1 MPSRDMLPF
10 IQCHHTRGRALCG
23 GFINPSFSTSV
34 CAAAPIVIEASAVS
48 MMFLFQFIVVM
59 LLFVLVFRL
68 ITLSCV
74 GGVAALVVM
83 TIAHVVMTFA
93 LVEMTIALVEMTFA
107 LVVMTI
113 ALLEIAVAPVEIVV
127 APAAL
132 ALYLYKVMVTGPK
145 SPAGISMFLVFLL
158 QGYEVHV

>member
-1 MPSRDMLPF
+1 
-10 IQCHHTRGRALCG
+10 
-23 GFINPSFSTSV
+23 
-34 CAAAPIVIEASAVS
+34 
-48 MMFLFQFIVVM
+48 M

-68 ITLSCV
+68 IALPCA
-74 GGVAALVVM
+74 GGVS
-83 TIAHVVMTFA
+83 A

-107 LVVMTI
+107 LVEMTF
-113 ALLEIAVAPVEIVV
+113 ALVAMTVALVAMTFAPVEMTV
-127 APAAL
+127 APAAP

>member
-1 MPSRDMLPF
+1 
-10 IQCHHTRGRALCG
+10 
-23 GFINPSFSTSV
+23 
-34 CAAAPIVIEASAVS
+34 
-48 MMFLFQFIVVM
+48 M
-59 LLFVLVFRL
+59 LLFVLIFRL

-74 GGVAALVVM
+74 GGVAALVEM
-83 TIAHVVMTFA
+83 TIALVVMTFAPVEMTFA
-93 LVEMTIALVEMTFA
+93 LVEMTI
-107 LVVMTI
+107 
-113 ALLEIAVAPVEIVV
+113 APVEIVV

>member
-1 MPSRDMLPF
+1 
-10 IQCHHTRGRALCG
+10 
-23 GFINPSFSTSV
+23 
-34 CAAAPIVIEASAVS
+34 
-48 MMFLFQFIVVM
+48 M

-68 ITLSCV
+68 ITLSCAR
-74 GGVAALVVM
+74 GVAALVEM
-83 TIAHVVMTFA
+83 TIAF
-93 LVEMTIALVEMTFA
+93 VEMTIALVEMTIA
-107 LVVMTI
+107 LVGMTI
-113 ALLEIAVAPVEIVV
+113 APVEMTV

>member
-1 MPSRDMLPF
+1 
-10 IQCHHTRGRALCG
+10 
-23 GFINPSFSTSV
+23 
-34 CAAAPIVIEASAVS
+34 
-48 MMFLFQFIVVM
+48 M

-68 ITLSCV
+68 ITLPCA
-74 GGVAALVVM
+74 GGVS
-83 TIAHVVMTFA
+83 A
-93 LVEMTIALVEMTFA
+93 LVEITIALVEMTFA
-107 LVVMTI
+107 LVEMTF
-113 ALLEIAVAPVEIVV
+113 ALVEFVFAPVEMTV

>member
-1 MPSRDMLPF
+1 
-10 IQCHHTRGRALCG
+10 
-23 GFINPSFSTSV
+23 
-34 CAAAPIVIEASAVS
+34 
-48 MMFLFQFIVVM
+48 M

-74 GGVAALVVM
+74 GGISALVVM
-83 TIAHVVMTFA
+83 TIAF
-93 LVEMTIALVEMTFA
+93 VEMTFA

>member
-1 MPSRDMLPF
+1 
-10 IQCHHTRGRALCG
+10 
-23 GFINPSFSTSV
+23 
-34 CAAAPIVIEASAVS
+34 
-48 MMFLFQFIVVM
+48 M

-74 GGVAALVVM
+74 GGVAALV
-83 TIAHVVMTFA
+83 
-93 LVEMTIALVEMTFA
+93 EMTIALVEMTIAHVEMTFA
-107 LVVMTI
+107 LVEMTF
-113 ALLEIAVAPVEIVV
+113 ALVEIVIAPVEMTV

-132 ALYLYKVMVTGPK
+132 SLYLYKVMVTGPK

>member
-1 MPSRDMLPF
+1 
-10 IQCHHTRGRALCG
+10 
-23 GFINPSFSTSV
+23 
-34 CAAAPIVIEASAVS
+34 
-48 MMFLFQFIVVM
+48 M

-74 GGVAALVVM
+74 GGVAALV
-83 TIAHVVMTFA
+83 
-93 LVEMTIALVEMTFA
+93 EMTIALVEMTIAHVEMTFA
-107 LVVMTI
+107 LVEMT
-113 ALLEIAVAPVEIVV
+113 V

>member
-1 MPSRDMLPF
+1 
-10 IQCHHTRGRALCG
+10 
-23 GFINPSFSTSV
+23 
-34 CAAAPIVIEASAVS
+34 
-48 MMFLFQFIVVM
+48 M

-74 GGVAALVVM
+74 GGVAALV
-83 TIAHVVMTFA
+83 
-93 LVEMTIALVEMTFA
+93 EMTIALVEMTFA
-107 LVVMTI
+107 PVEMTFALVVMTF
-113 ALLEIAVAPVEIVV
+113 ASVEIVV
-127 APAAL
+127 APVAL

>member
-1 MPSRDMLPF
+1 
-10 IQCHHTRGRALCG
+10 
-23 GFINPSFSTSV
+23 
-34 CAAAPIVIEASAVS
+34 
-48 MMFLFQFIVVM
+48 M

-74 GGVAALVVM
+74 GGISALVEM
-83 TIAHVVMTFA
+83 TSA
-93 LVEMTIALVEMTFA
+93 LVEMTIALVEMTSA
-107 LVVMTI
+107 PVEITI
-113 ALLEIAVAPVEIVV
+113 APVEIVV

>member
-1 MPSRDMLPF
+1 
-10 IQCHHTRGRALCG
+10 
-23 GFINPSFSTSV
+23 
-34 CAAAPIVIEASAVS
+34 
-48 MMFLFQFIVVM
+48 M

-74 GGVAALVVM
+74 GGVAAHVEMTFALVEMTVALVEM
-83 TIAHVVMTFA
+83 TIAHVVMTSA
-93 LVEMTIALVEMTFA
+93 LVEMTI
-107 LVVMTI
+107 
-113 ALLEIAVAPVEIVV
+113 APVEIVV

-132 ALYLYKVMVTGPK
+132 ALYLYKVMVTAPK

>member
-1 MPSRDMLPF
+1 
-10 IQCHHTRGRALCG
+10 
-23 GFINPSFSTSV
+23 
-34 CAAAPIVIEASAVS
+34 
-48 MMFLFQFIVVM
+48 M

-68 ITLSCV
+68 ITLPCA
-74 GGVAALVVM
+74 GGVS
-83 TIAHVVMTFA
+83 
-93 LVEMTIALVEMTFA
+93 ALVEMTFA
-107 LVVMTI
+107 LVEITFALVEITF
-113 ALLEIAVAPVEIVV
+113 ALLEITF

>member
-1 MPSRDMLPF
+1 
-10 IQCHHTRGRALCG
+10 
-23 GFINPSFSTSV
+23 
-34 CAAAPIVIEASAVS
+34 
-48 MMFLFQFIVVM
+48 M

-74 GGVAALVVM
+74 GG
-83 TIAHVVMTFA
+83 ISA

-107 LVVMTI
+107 HVEMTSALVEMT
-113 ALLEIAVAPVEIVV
+113 VASVEIVV
-127 APAAL
+127 ASAAL

>member
-1 MPSRDMLPF
+1 
-10 IQCHHTRGRALCG
+10 
-23 GFINPSFSTSV
+23 
-34 CAAAPIVIEASAVS
+34 
-48 MMFLFQFIVVM
+48 M

-68 ITLSCV
+68 IILSCA
-74 GGVAALVVM
+74 GGVAAHVEM
-83 TIAHVVMTFA
+83 TIA
-93 LVEMTIALVEMTFA
+93 LVEMTIALVEP
-107 LVVMTI
+107 V
-113 ALLEIAVAPVEIVV
+113 VAPVEIVV

>member
-1 MPSRDMLPF
+1 
-10 IQCHHTRGRALCG
+10 
-23 GFINPSFSTSV
+23 
-34 CAAAPIVIEASAVS
+34 
-48 MMFLFQFIVVM
+48 M

-74 GGVAALVVM
+74 GGVAALV
-83 TIAHVVMTFA
+83 
-93 LVEMTIALVEMTFA
+93 EMTIALVEMTIAPVEMTFA
-107 LVVMTI
+107 LVEMTF
-113 ALLEIAVAPVEIVV
+113 APVEIVV

-132 ALYLYKVMVTGPK
+132 SLYLYKVMVTGPK

>member
-1 MPSRDMLPF
+1 
-10 IQCHHTRGRALCG
+10 
-23 GFINPSFSTSV
+23 
-34 CAAAPIVIEASAVS
+34 
-48 MMFLFQFIVVM
+48 M

-74 GGVAALVVM
+74 GGVSALVE
-83 TIAHVVMTFA
+83 MTFA
-93 LVEMTIALVEMTFA
+93 LVEMTIAHVEMTFALVEMTFA
-107 LVVMTI
+107 LVEMTF
-113 ALLEIAVAPVEIVV
+113 APEEMTV

-158 QGYEVHV
+158 QG

>member
-1 MPSRDMLPF
+1 
-10 IQCHHTRGRALCG
+10 
-23 GFINPSFSTSV
+23 
-34 CAAAPIVIEASAVS
+34 
-48 MMFLFQFIVVM
+48 M

-68 ITLSCV
+68 ITLSCA
-74 GGVAALVVM
+74 GGVAALVEM
-83 TIAHVVMTFA
+83 TVA
-93 LVEMTIALVEMTFA
+93 LVEMT
-107 LVVMTI
+107 
-113 ALLEIAVAPVEIVV
+113 VAPVEIVV

>member
-1 MPSRDMLPF
+1 
-10 IQCHHTRGRALCG
+10 
-23 GFINPSFSTSV
+23 
-34 CAAAPIVIEASAVS
+34 
-48 MMFLFQFIVVM
+48 M

-68 ITLSCV
+68 ITLSCA
-74 GGVAALVVM
+74 GGIA
-83 TIAHVVMTFA
+83 AHVEMTFA
-93 LVEMTIALVEMTFA
+93 LVEMTFA
-107 LVVMTI
+107 L
-113 ALLEIAVAPVEIVV
+113 VEIVV

>member
-1 MPSRDMLPF
+1 
-10 IQCHHTRGRALCG
+10 
-23 GFINPSFSTSV
+23 
-34 CAAAPIVIEASAVS
+34 
-48 MMFLFQFIVVM
+48 M

-74 GGVAALVVM
+74 GG
-83 TIAHVVMTFA
+83 ISAHV
-93 LVEMTIALVEMTFA
+93 E
-107 LVVMTI
+107 MTI

>member
-1 MPSRDMLPF
+1 
-10 IQCHHTRGRALCG
+10 
-23 GFINPSFSTSV
+23 
-34 CAAAPIVIEASAVS
+34 
-48 MMFLFQFIVVM
+48 M

-107 LVVMTI
+107 LLEMT
-113 ALLEIAVAPVEIVV
+113 VASVEIVV

-145 SPAGISMFLVFLL
+145 SPAAISMFLVFLL

>member
-1 MPSRDMLPF
+1 
-10 IQCHHTRGRALCG
+10 
-23 GFINPSFSTSV
+23 
-34 CAAAPIVIEASAVS
+34 
-48 MMFLFQFIVVM
+48 M

-74 GGVAALVVM
+74 GGVAALV
-83 TIAHVVMTFA
+83 
-93 LVEMTIALVEMTFA
+93 EMTIALVEMTFA
-107 LVVMTI
+107 HVEMTFAPAALVF
-113 ALLEIAVAPVEIVV
+113 ALMETTFAPEEIAV

>member
-1 MPSRDMLPF
+1 
-10 IQCHHTRGRALCG
+10 
-23 GFINPSFSTSV
+23 
-34 CAAAPIVIEASAVS
+34 
-48 MMFLFQFIVVM
+48 M

-74 GGVAALVVM
+74 GGVAA
-83 TIAHVVMTFA
+83 H
-93 LVEMTIALVEMTFA
+93 VEMTIALVEMTFT
-107 LVVMTI
+107 LVVMTS
-113 ALLEIAVAPVEIVV
+113 ALVEMTIAPVEIVV

>member
-1 MPSRDMLPF
+1 
-10 IQCHHTRGRALCG
+10 
-23 GFINPSFSTSV
+23 
-34 CAAAPIVIEASAVS
+34 
-48 MMFLFQFIVVM
+48 M

-74 GGVAALVVM
+74 GGVAALE
-83 TIAHVVMTFA
+83 
-93 LVEMTIALVEMTFA
+93 EMTIALVEMTFA
-107 LVVMTI
+107 LVEMTS
-113 ALLEIAVAPVEIVV
+113 APVEITVAPVEIVV
-127 APAAL
+127 APVAL

>member
-1 MPSRDMLPF
+1 
-10 IQCHHTRGRALCG
+10 
-23 GFINPSFSTSV
+23 
-34 CAAAPIVIEASAVS
+34 
-48 MMFLFQFIVVM
+48 M

-74 GGVAALVVM
+74 GGVAA
-83 TIAHVVMTFA
+83 H
-93 LVEMTIALVEMTFA
+93 VEMTFA
-107 LVVMTI
+107 PVEMTV
-113 ALLEIAVAPVEIVV
+113 ALVEIVV
-127 APAAL
+127 APSAL

>member
-1 MPSRDMLPF
+1 
-10 IQCHHTRGRALCG
+10 
-23 GFINPSFSTSV
+23 
-34 CAAAPIVIEASAVS
+34 
-48 MMFLFQFIVVM
+48 M

-74 GGVAALVVM
+74 GGISAL
-83 TIAHVVMTFA
+83 VVMTFA
-93 LVEMTIALVEMTFA
+93 LVEMTIALVEMTIAPVEMTFA
-107 LVVMTI
+107 LVEMTFALVEMTI
-113 ALLEIAVAPVEIVV
+113 APVEIVV
-127 APAAL
+127 VSAAL

>member
-1 MPSRDMLPF
+1 
-10 IQCHHTRGRALCG
+10 
-23 GFINPSFSTSV
+23 
-34 CAAAPIVIEASAVS
+34 
-48 MMFLFQFIVVM
+48 M

-74 GGVAALVVM
+74 GG
-83 TIAHVVMTFA
+83 ISA
-93 LVEMTIALVEMTFA
+93 LVEMTVAPVEMTFALVEMTFA
-107 LVVMTI
+107 LVEMT
-113 ALLEIAVAPVEIVV
+113 V

>member
-1 MPSRDMLPF
+1 
-10 IQCHHTRGRALCG
+10 
-23 GFINPSFSTSV
+23 
-34 CAAAPIVIEASAVS
+34 
-48 MMFLFQFIVVM
+48 MFLFQFIVVM

-68 ITLSCV
+68 ITLACV
-74 GGVAALVVM
+74 GGISALVVM
-83 TIAHVVMTFA
+83 TIAFVEMTFA
-93 LVEMTIALVEMTFA
+93 LLEMTFALVEMTFA